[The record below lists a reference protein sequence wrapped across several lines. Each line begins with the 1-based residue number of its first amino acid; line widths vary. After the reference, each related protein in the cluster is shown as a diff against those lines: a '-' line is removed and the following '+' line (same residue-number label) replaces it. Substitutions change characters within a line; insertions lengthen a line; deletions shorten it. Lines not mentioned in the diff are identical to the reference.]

1 MRAPLCDHTT
11 LLIRA
16 RLEGET
22 VQIDTRSLQFARAS
36 CVLELTTAEPGARAG
51 MAGQFARGHLVASF
65 RRPMGDRPGTD
76 ESPTA
81 AAGQEEAD
89 EKVVLRMRVDV
100 VETEHGG
107 LDSEE
112 YSARILGDLYQS

>member
-1 MRAPLCDHTT
+1 
-11 LLIRA
+11 
-16 RLEGET
+16 
-22 VQIDTRSLQFARAS
+22 
-36 CVLELTTAEPGARAG
+36 
-51 MAGQFARGHLVASF
+51 
-65 RRPMGDRPGTD
+65 MGDRPGTD